1 MPSRPRAFFRAGSPP
16 PDGRLCRE
24 IALAR
29 SLRPS
34 SSIGRFHGYRLE
46 LLAPVDVKPTRPW
59 RVAIRGS
66 RATDFKSEQKLN
78 ADDGRRGLTGHGS
91 RPRDATK
98 ATQAAQGAG
107 GETRA
112 TTICDATATP
122 IPALSSSAV
131 PATT

>member
-1 MPSRPRAFFRAGSPP
+1 MDAFKAARVFSRRLASTGWSPLQRNCTSSLTPP
-16 PDGRLCRE
+16 P
-24 IALAR
+24 
-29 SLRPS
+29 

-107 GETRA
+107 G
-112 TTICDATATP
+112 
-122 IPALSSSAV
+122 
-131 PATT
+131 